1 MAKSSRNTNN
11 STKYYLIPQ
20 GNRAIVC
27 EGSIR
32 LGLVDAVKLEEY
44 VRTSGRKAPQDDDVQ
59 WALKHALL
67 ARYRVFHKP
76 MSSRELETAAAL
88 DD

>member
-1 MAKSSRNTNN
+1 MAAKSSRPG
-11 STKYYLIPQ
+11 KYSLIPQ
-20 GNRAIVC
+20 GTRLIVC
-27 EGSIR
+27 EGNIR
-32 LGLVDAVKLEEY
+32 LGLVDSSKLENY
-44 VRTSGRKAPQDDDVQ
+44 VRDSGRKVPHDDDVQ

-76 MSSRELETAAAL
+76 MSAREMETAAAI

>member
-1 MAKSSRNTNN
+1 MAKSSRNTSSN
-11 STKYYLIPQ
+11 KYYLIPQ

-44 VRTSGRKAPQDDDVQ
+44 VRNSGRKAPQDDDVQ

-76 MSSRELETAAAL
+76 MSSREMETAAAL

>member
-1 MAKSSRNTNN
+1 MATSKPRLSR
-11 STKYYLIPQ
+11 YALIPQ

-32 LGLVDAVKLEEY
+32 LALVDFTKLDTY
-44 VRTSGRKAPQDDDVQ
+44 VRGSGRKSPLDEDVQ

-67 ARYRVFHKP
+67 ARYRVLHKP
-76 MSSRELETAAAL
+76 LSSRELETAAAL

>member
-1 MAKSSRNTNN
+1 MTKSSRLTRYN
-11 STKYYLIPQ
+11 LIPQ

-27 EGSIR
+27 EGNIR
-32 LGLVDAVKLEEY
+32 LALVDAAKLEDY
-44 VRTSGRKAPQDDDVQ
+44 VRDAGRKVPRDEDVQ

-67 ARYRVFHKP
+67 ARYRIFHKP
-76 MSSRELETAAAL
+76 LSSRELETAAAL

>member
-1 MAKSSRNTNN
+1 MNKPSRLIRYN
-11 STKYYLIPQ
+11 LIPQ

-27 EGSIR
+27 EGNIR
-32 LGLVDAVKLEEY
+32 LGLVDSIKLEDYAREN
-44 VRTSGRKAPQDDDVQ
+44 GRKAPQDEDVQ

-67 ARYRVFHKP
+67 ARYRIFHKP
-76 MSSRELETAAAL
+76 LSSRELETAAAI

>member
-1 MAKSSRNTNN
+1 MSKSARTAKYT
-11 STKYYLIPQ
+11 LIPQ

-27 EGSIR
+27 EGTIR
-32 LGLVDAVKLEEY
+32 LGLVDSIKLETYARE
-44 VRTSGRKAPQDDDVQ
+44 SGRKAPQDEDVQ

-67 ARYRVFHKP
+67 ARYRIFHKP
-76 MSSRELETAAAL
+76 LSSRELETAAAL

>member
-1 MAKSSRNTNN
+1 MSKTRLS
-11 STKYYLIPQ
+11 KYFLIPQ

-27 EGSIR
+27 EGGIR
-32 LGLVDAVKLEEY
+32 LGLVDAVKLNEY
-44 VRTSGRKAPQDDDVQ
+44 VRGCGRKMAIDDDIQ

-67 ARYRVFHKP
+67 SRYRIFNKP
-76 MSSRELETAAAL
+76 MSTREMESAAAL

>member
-1 MAKSSRNTNN
+1 MTKPSRLTRY
-11 STKYYLIPQ
+11 SLIPQ

-27 EGSIR
+27 EGTIR
-32 LGLVDAVKLEEY
+32 LALVDAAKLEHY
-44 VRTSGRKAPQDDDVQ
+44 VRESGRKVPHDEDVQ

-67 ARYRVFHKP
+67 ARYRIFHKP
-76 MSSRELETAAAL
+76 LSSRELETAAAL

>member
-1 MAKSSRNTNN
+1 MSKTSRMG
-11 STKYYLIPQ
+11 KYSLIPQ

-32 LGLVDAVKLEEY
+32 LGLVDSQKLETY
-44 VRTSGRKAPQDDDVQ
+44 ARQSGRKAPEDEDVQ
-59 WALKHALL
+59 WALKHALI
-67 ARYRVFHKP
+67 ARYRIFHKP
-76 MSSRELETAAAL
+76 MSSREMETAAAV

>member
-1 MAKSSRNTNN
+1 MSKPSRLTRYN
-11 STKYYLIPQ
+11 LIPQ

-27 EGSIR
+27 EGAIR
-32 LGLVDAVKLEEY
+32 LGLVDFIKLEAY
-44 VRTSGRKAPQDDDVQ
+44 VRESGRRAPQDEDVQ

-76 MSSRELETAAAL
+76 ISSRELETAAAL